1 MDFEIVAHR
10 GYSAIAPEN
19 TLAAFA
25 AAMEGGANAIEFDVR
40 LCADNVPILIHD
52 ATVNRTTDGTGNV
65 RDLTLEQLKQLD
77 AGLWFSDRF
86 IGERI
91 PTLAETL
98 DFLQDTPASVCAEIK
113 DGDDWSSED
122 IERLIETIRAPL
134 RGSLR
139 DRNWESRFRI
149 ASFSDEF
156 VDRVAAIAPTLPRAY
171 YPLTPADY
179 QEKVRQLKSEKDT
192 MLLCEYHLL
201 LENPHLIKIS
211 RNCCIDVGA
220 WTVDRAED
228 LEALVRLGVKQIVTN
243 TLLNS
248 KSNI

>member
-19 TLAAFA
+19 TLAAFTA
-25 AAMEGGANAIEFDVR
+25 AIEGGANAIEFDVR

-98 DFLQDTPASVCAEIK
+98 DSLQNTPASVCAEIK

-122 IERLIETIRAPL
+122 IARLIEIV
-134 RGSLR
+134 R
-139 DRNWESRFRI
+139 DRNWENRFRI

-171 YPLTPADY
+171 YPLTPTDY

-201 LENPHLIKIS
+201 LENPHLIQIS

-228 LEALVRLGVKQIVTN
+228 LEALVRLGVKQVVTN
-243 TLLNS
+243 SLLNL